1 MKVSEIYGK
10 RVESTNG
17 KRGYVISV
25 NAGAKRIECLIC
37 ADEDENEF
45 AVDIK
50 NIVSIGSKIIY
61 EDREGAIK
69 ASKPIRLGS
78 AGFDESGKYLGNL
91 EEYLFEGATLL
102 RAKIGKKNYP
112 AEELVCGDAVIVK
125 KLKRLKGN
133 VMKEGKIIIKSGT
146 YLSDEVL
153 NDAKEQ
159 GEYVQTK
166 MKSIQ

>member
-78 AGFDESGKYLGNL
+78 AGFDESGKYLGKL
-91 EEYLFEGATLL
+91 VEYTFTKSKLL
-102 RAKIGKKNYP
+102 RAKIGRKNYP
-112 AEELVCGDAVIVK
+112 AEGVLTGDIVIVK
-125 KLKRLKGN
+125 KLKTLKSD
-133 VMKEGKIIIKSGT
+133 VIKDGKVIIKRGT
-146 YLSDEVL
+146 PLTEEVI
-153 NDAKEQ
+153 AIAEQQ
-159 GEYVQTK
+159 GEYVQTNLK
-166 MKSIQ
+166 AL